1 MVTAIILIKTDH
13 GKISAVAESL
23 ADIREIPEV
32 YSVGGSYDIVAIVR
46 VVSNEAIA
54 NVVTERMMHIEGIR
68 NTETMI
74 AYRTYSN
81 YDMERLFSIGMETK

>member
-1 MVTAIILIKTDH
+1 MITAIILIKTDH
-13 GKISAVAESL
+13 GKINAVAESL

-32 YSVGGSYDIVAIVR
+32 YSVGGSYDIVAMLR
-46 VVSNEAIA
+46 VASNEAIA
-54 NVVTERMMHIEGIR
+54 DVVTERMTHIEGIR

-81 YDMERLFSIGMETK
+81 YDMERLFSIGMENK